1 MLQHSMKFSFN
12 EPHTWTQYGL
22 ALSTERRH
30 LRSLIVFRELAEK
43 NQGPHSIENEFGI
56 EFHMYCS
63 SVKFPFLTCIN

>member
-1 MLQHSMKFSFN
+1 MTRIFFRLLVEMLQHSMKFSFN

-43 NQGPHSIENEFGI
+43 NQGSHSIKFG
-56 EFHMYCS
+56 HQA
-63 SVKFPFLTCIN
+63 

>member
-1 MLQHSMKFSFN
+1 MIRIIFRLLVEMLQHSMKFSFN

-43 NQGPHSIENEFGI
+43 NQGFKSIGFG
-56 EFHMYCS
+56 Y
-63 SVKFPFLTCIN
+63 

>member
-1 MLQHSMKFSFN
+1 MQNYSRLLVEMLQHSMKFSFN

-43 NQGPHSIENEFGI
+43 NQGTNSIEKI
-56 EFHMYCS
+56 
-63 SVKFPFLTCIN
+63 LA